1 MEEREPIT
9 ELNSGF
15 SSPGASPRA
24 WSEVVAV
31 LSAAEI
37 SGYRRCVATDGHTSR
52 RCRPSGR
59 MVYCISAPAT
69 RSRSRRTWS

>member
-15 SSPGASPRA
+15 SSPDASPRA

-37 SGYRRCVATDGHTSR
+37 FWLSTVRRDG
-52 RCRPSGR
+52 RPHVTPLPAVWADGVLHFCTGR
-59 MVYCISAPAT
+59 PGGP
-69 RSRSRRTWS
+69 